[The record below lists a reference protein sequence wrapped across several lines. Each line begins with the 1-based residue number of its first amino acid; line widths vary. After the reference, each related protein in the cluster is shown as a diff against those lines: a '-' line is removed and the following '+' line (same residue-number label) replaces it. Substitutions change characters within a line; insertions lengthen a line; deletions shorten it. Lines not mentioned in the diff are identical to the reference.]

1 MREGEIDQEGSQED
15 AMKECFRCG
24 RFLGEEE
31 EWKKMDTEKGPICFV
46 CYNEISA
53 EEKGEKGT

>member
-1 MREGEIDQEGSQED
+1 MT
-15 AMKECFRCG
+15 KCFRCQ

-31 EWKKMDTEKGPICFV
+31 EWKKMETEKGPICFV

-53 EEKGEKGT
+53 EEKNEKDSFENKQ

>member
-1 MREGEIDQEGSQED
+1 MIKED
-15 AMKECFRCG
+15 PMAECFRCG

-46 CYNEISA
+46 CHNEISA
-53 EEKGEKGT
+53 KERMEGDT